1 MPNPVTMN
9 AAIHMWTTCGGIDGA
24 NMPAIGSTLVSV
36 PSGATS
42 KPTGL
47 FIQAFAATTKN
58 VPAMPARIIGT
69 AHRMCA
75 RGDRR
80 LQPNR

>member
-9 AAIHMWTTCGGIDGA
+9 AAIHMCATCGGIDGA
-24 NMPAIGSTLVSV
+24 NMPRMGLTFVSD

-47 FIQAFAATTKN
+47 FIHAFAATTKN

>member
-9 AAIHMWTTCGGIDGA
+9 AAIHMWATCGGIDGA